1 MRAGGQADSRK
12 RSQANTGQQKKS
24 NVFKLMEGDCSQ
36 IVIPKGGVPVELLLV
51 RELGLVDGTGRVVSG
66 SQRDGRV
73 CGYGNSCRGRGR

>member
-1 MRAGGQADSRK
+1 
-12 RSQANTGQQKKS
+12 
-24 NVFKLMEGDCSQ
+24 MEGDCSQ